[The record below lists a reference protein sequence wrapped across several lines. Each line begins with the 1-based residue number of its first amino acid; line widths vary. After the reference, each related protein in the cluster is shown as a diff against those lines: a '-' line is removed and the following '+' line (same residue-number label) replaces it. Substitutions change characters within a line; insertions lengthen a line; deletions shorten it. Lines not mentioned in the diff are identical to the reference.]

1 MVLVLEDG
9 VVVSVHADAIG
20 EHLLLVVEE
29 GVGAEVVREVD
40 ALVHR
45 RRGAGAGAAA
55 AAAADAVGARTVA
68 GGAIPEAAHGS
79 RRKRGSS

>member
-29 GVGAEVVREVD
+29 GVGAKVVREVD

-45 RRGAGAGAAA
+45 RRGAAA

-79 RRKRGSS
+79 RRKRRSS

>member
-29 GVGAEVVREVD
+29 GVGAKVVREVD

-45 RRGAGAGAAA
+45 RRGAAA

-68 GGAIPEAAHGS
+68 GRAIPEAAHGS

>member
-29 GVGAEVVREVD
+29 GVGAKVVREVD

-45 RRGAGAGAAA
+45 RRG